1 MTNIFEKPFGIADGR
16 AARLF
21 VLESEDLSVGLTDLG
36 CTLVFVRVKAAGVNA
51 VLGYPDAGGYA
62 RGTSCVGAS
71 VGRYAGRIGNA
82 RFTLNGREY
91 ALERNDGENHLH
103 GGFQSA
109 SMTRSRSK
117 TACGSA
123 SQAPIWTR
131 ASPASFA

>member
-1 MTNIFEKPFGIADGR
+1 M
-16 AARLF
+16 ARLF

-82 RFTLNGREY
+82 RFTLNGRDY
-91 ALERNDGENHLH
+91 ALVEKLSNMPCNISNRFGQCIY
-103 GGFQSA
+103 FYIC
-109 SMTRSRSK
+109 T
-117 TACGSA
+117 
-123 SQAPIWTR
+123 
-131 ASPASFA
+131 